1 MSWTGSAFPRR
12 WLLSPVLAA
21 VLALGS
27 FGANANPQAQRVWQ
41 LLDYI
46 AVDYAGAVR
55 DGQVLSDIEYAEMK
69 EFSGTVAERI
79 AQLPEHPERA
89 ALASQ
94 AQALRTAVDA
104 KASPADVE
112 RRARALADALLQA
125 YPMPRAPSRIP
136 DLSGAAA
143 LYQQDCASCHGPAGA
158 GDGPAGAVLDP
169 PPMDFTNATRARQ
182 RSVFALQQVI
192 EQGLAGT
199 GMASYAHLSESDR
212 WALAF
217 YVGQFAFPQSRAARG
232 EALWLQRAD
241 VRAAIPDLAALVQVL
256 PGSVAGLDQA
266 QADDLAAFLRRK
278 PGAVAA
284 APAANASTDAAANDN
299 AKTLALGRARLQEG
313 MAAYA
318 AGDAATAR
326 DRFLSAYLDGFE
338 PVEPVLAARDKAL
351 LAEVETAMIAL
362 RAKAAAGAGVAD
374 VQAHVTAAE
383 ALYDRAGFALEEQG
397 AGATTAFVG
406 SLTILLREGLEA
418 LLLVIAMV
426 AFLRKAE
433 RTDAMPYVH
442 AGWIGALVAGGATW
456 LVATRLVEVSGASR
470 ELTEG
475 LGSLVAAVVLV
486 SVGIWMHGKSQAD
499 AWQRYV
505 KARMTNALSRGSA
518 WFMFMLAFL
527 IVYREAFETVLF
539 YVALWS
545 QGNHAAVIGGAATGA
560 LALAAIA
567 WLMLRFSRRLPFGKF
582 FSISAILM
590 AVLAVVLAGKG
601 VAALQ
606 EAGWLSLTLVKAPRI
621 ELLGMYPTLQGLVT
635 QLLVLAALVAGFAW
649 NGRNARVRAA

>member
-1 MSWTGSAFPRR
+1 
-12 WLLSPVLAA
+12 
-21 VLALGS
+21 
-27 FGANANPQAQRVWQ
+27 
-41 LLDYI
+41 
-46 AVDYAGAVR
+46 
-55 DGQVLSDIEYAEMK
+55 
-69 EFSGTVAERI
+69 
-79 AQLPEHPERA
+79 
-89 ALASQ
+89 
-94 AQALRTAVDA
+94 
-104 KASPADVE
+104 
-112 RRARALADALLQA
+112 
-125 YPMPRAPSRIP
+125 
-136 DLSGAAA
+136 
-143 LYQQDCASCHGPAGA
+143 
-158 GDGPAGAVLDP
+158 
-169 PPMDFTNATRARQ
+169 
-182 RSVFALQQVI
+182 
-192 EQGLAGT
+192 
-199 GMASYAHLSESDR
+199 
-212 WALAF
+212 
-217 YVGQFAFPQSRAARG
+217 
-232 EALWLQRAD
+232 
-241 VRAAIPDLAALVQVL
+241 
-256 PGSVAGLDQA
+256 
-266 QADDLAAFLRRK
+266 
-278 PGAVAA
+278 
-284 APAANASTDAAANDN
+284 
-299 AKTLALGRARLQEG
+299 
-313 MAAYA
+313 
-318 AGDAATAR
+318 
-326 DRFLSAYLDGFE
+326 
-338 PVEPVLAARDKAL
+338 VLAARDKAL

-362 RAKAAAGAGVAD
+362 RAKAAAGASVAE
-374 VQAHVTAAE
+374 VQARVAAAE

-545 QGNHAAVIGGAATGA
+545 QGNHAAVIGGAATAA

-567 WLMLRFSRRLPFGKF
+567 WLMLRFSRKLPFGKF

-621 ELLGMYPTLQGLVT
+621 ELLGMYPTLQGLVA

-649 NGRNARVRAA
+649 NGRAARVRAG

>member
-1 MSWTGSAFPRR
+1 
-12 WLLSPVLAA
+12 
-21 VLALGS
+21 
-27 FGANANPQAQRVWQ
+27 
-41 LLDYI
+41 
-46 AVDYAGAVR
+46 
-55 DGQVLSDIEYAEMK
+55 
-69 EFSGTVAERI
+69 
-79 AQLPEHPERA
+79 
-89 ALASQ
+89 
-94 AQALRTAVDA
+94 
-104 KASPADVE
+104 
-112 RRARALADALLQA
+112 
-125 YPMPRAPSRIP
+125 
-136 DLSGAAA
+136 
-143 LYQQDCASCHGPAGA
+143 
-158 GDGPAGAVLDP
+158 
-169 PPMDFTNATRARQ
+169 MDFTDAAPARQ
-182 RSVFALQQVI
+182 PSVFALQHVI

-199 GMASYAHLSESDR
+199 GMASYAQLPESDR

-217 YVGQFAFPQSRAARG
+217 YVGQFAFPQSGAARG
-232 EALWLQRAD
+232 EALWRQRAD

-256 PGSVAGLDQA
+256 PGSIAGLEQA
-266 QADDLAAFLRRK
+266 QADDIAAFLRRN
-278 PGAVAA
+278 PATVAASPAAVAGA
-284 APAANASTDAAANDN
+284 GASDN
-299 AKTLALGRARLQEG
+299 AKTIAMGRTRLQEG

-362 RAKAAAGAGVAD
+362 RAKAAAGAPVAD
-374 VQAHVTAAE
+374 VQAHVATAQG
-383 ALYDRAGFALEEQG
+383 LYDRAEIALDEQG

-426 AFLRKAE
+426 AFLRKAD

-475 LGSLVAAVVLV
+475 FGSLLAAAVLV

-545 QGNHAAVIGGAATGA
+545 QGNHAAVLGGAATAA

-567 WLMLRFSRRLPFGKF
+567 WLMLRFSRKLPFGKF

-606 EAGWLSLTLVKAPRI
+606 EAGWLHLTLVPAPRI
-621 ELLGMYPTLQGLVT
+621 ELLGVHPTLQGLLAQAT
-635 QLLVLAALVAGFAW
+635 VLAMLVAGFAW
-649 NGRNARVRAA
+649 NGRSARGRAA

>member
-1 MSWTGSAFPRR
+1 MSWTGSASPRR
-12 WLLSPVLAA
+12 WLLLPLLAVA
-21 VLALGS
+21 LAFGGS
-27 FGANANPQAQRVWQ
+27 FAAHANPQAQRVWQ

-79 AQLPEHPERA
+79 AQLPEHPARG

-94 AQALRTAVDA
+94 AAALRAAVDA

-112 RRARALADALLQA
+112 RQARALADALLQA
-125 YPMPRAPSRIP
+125 YPMPRAPARIP

-143 LYQQDCASCHGPAGA
+143 LYQKDCAGCHGATGA

-169 PPMDFTNATRARQ
+169 PPMDFTDAVRARQ

-199 GMASYAHLSESDR
+199 GMASYAHLPESDR

-217 YVGQFAFPQSRAARG
+217 YVGQMAFPQARAARG

-256 PGSVAGLDQA
+256 PGAVAGLDQA

-278 PGAVAA
+278 PGAVV
-284 APAANASTDAAANDN
+284 ASGAKPGATDN
-299 AKTLALGRARLQEG
+299 AKTIALGRARLQEG

-351 LAEVETAMIAL
+351 LAEVESAMIAL
-362 RAKAAAGAGVAD
+362 RAKAAAGAGVAE
-374 VQAHVTAAE
+374 VQARVAAAE
-383 ALYDRAGFALEEQG
+383 ALYDRAAIALGGQG
-397 AGATTAFVG
+397 EGSGATTAFVG

-426 AFLRKAE
+426 AFLRKAD

-442 AGWIGALVAGGATW
+442 AGWVGALAAGGLTW

-475 LGSLVAAVVLV
+475 FGSLVAAAVLV
-486 SVGIWMHGKSQAD
+486 SVGIWMHGKSHAD

-505 KARMTNALSRGSA
+505 KAQMSQALSRGSA
-518 WFMFMLAFL
+518 WFMFLLAFL

-545 QGNHAAVIGGAATGA
+545 QGNHGAVLGGAATAVAA
-560 LALAAIA
+560 LATIA

-582 FSISAILM
+582 FSISAMLM

-621 ELLGMYPTLQGLVT
+621 ELIGMYPTLQGLVA
-635 QLLVLAALVAGFAW
+635 QLVVLVVLVAGFAW
-649 NGRNARVRAA
+649 NGRSARVRAA

>member
-1 MSWTGSAFPRR
+1 
-12 WLLSPVLAA
+12 LLPVLAA
-21 VLALGS
+21 VLAFGAS
-27 FGANANPQAQRVWQ
+27 FGVRANPQAQRVWQ

-46 AVDYAGAVR
+46 AVDYAGAIR
-55 DGQVLSDIEYAEMK
+55 DGQVVSDIEYAEMK

-79 AQLPEHPERA
+79 AQLPEQPARA
-89 ALASQ
+89 SLASQ
-94 AQALRTAVDA
+94 AVALRAAVEA

-112 RRARALADALLQA
+112 RQARALADALLQA
-125 YPMPRAPSRIP
+125 YPMPRAPSQVP

-143 LYQQDCASCHGPAGA
+143 LYQQHCAACHGATGA
-158 GDGPAGAVLDP
+158 GDGPAGAALDP
-169 PPMDFTNATRARQ
+169 PPMDFTDATRARQ

-192 EQGLAGT
+192 EQGLTGT
-199 GMASYAHLSESDR
+199 GMASYAQLPESDR

-217 YVGQFAFPQSRAARG
+217 YVGQFAFPQSGAARG
-232 EALWLQRAD
+232 KALWLQRAD

-256 PGSVAGLDQA
+256 PGSIAGLDQA
-266 QADDLAAFLRRK
+266 QSDEIAAFLRRN
-278 PGAVAA
+278 PAAVAA
-284 APAANASTDAAANDN
+284 SPVAAAGTSDN
-299 AKTLALGRARLQEG
+299 AKTIALGRARLQEG

-362 RAKAAAGAGVAD
+362 RAKAAAGAPVAE
-374 VQAHVTAAE
+374 VQAHVAA
-383 ALYDRAGFALEEQG
+383 AQGLYDRAGIALDEQG
-397 AGATTAFVG
+397 AGAATAFVG

-442 AGWIGALVAGGATW
+442 AGWVGALLAGGATW
-456 LVATRLVEVSGASR
+456 LVATRLVAVSGASR

-475 LGSLVAAVVLV
+475 FGSLLAAAVLV

-545 QGNHAAVIGGAATGA
+545 QGNHGAVIGGAATAA

-567 WLMLRFSRRLPFGKF
+567 WLMLRFSRKLPFGKF

-606 EAGWLSLTLVKAPRI
+606 EAGWLHLTLVPAPRI
-621 ELLGMYPTLQGLVT
+621 ELLGVHPTLQGLLA
-635 QLLVLAALVAGFAW
+635 QAAVLAMLVAGFAW
-649 NGRNARVRAA
+649 NARSARSRAG

>member
-1 MSWTGSAFPRR
+1 MSWTGSASPRR
-12 WLLSPVLAA
+12 WLSIPVLAA
-21 VLALGS
+21 LLAFGAS
-27 FGANANPQAQRVWQ
+27 FGAHADPQAQRVWQ

-79 AQLPEHPERA
+79 AQLPAHPARDE
-89 ALASQ
+89 LASR
-94 AQALRTAVDA
+94 ATALRAAVDA

-112 RRARALADALLQA
+112 RQARALADALLQA
-125 YPMPRAPSRIP
+125 YPMPRAPSKVP

-143 LYQQDCASCHGPAGA
+143 LYQQDCAVCHGATGA
-158 GDGPAGAVLDP
+158 GDGPGGAALDP
-169 PPMDFTNATRARQ
+169 PPMDFTDAVRARQ

-199 GMASYAHLSESDR
+199 GMASYAHLPESDR

-217 YVGQFAFPQSRAARG
+217 YVGQIAFPPAGAARG
-232 EALWLQRAD
+232 EALWRQRAD
-241 VRAAIPDLAALVQVL
+241 VRAAIPDLTALVQVL
-256 PGSVAGLDQA
+256 PGGVAGLDQA
-266 QADDLAAFLRRK
+266 QADDLAAYLRRN
-278 PGAVAA
+278 PGVVAA
-284 APAANASTDAAANDN
+284 AGAGAGGATDN
-299 AKTLALGRARLQEG
+299 AKTIALGRTRLQEG

-318 AGDAATAR
+318 AGDTATAR

-351 LAEVETAMIAL
+351 LAEVESAMIAL
-362 RAKAAAGAGVAD
+362 RAKAAAGAGVAEVRSRVD
-374 VQAHVTAAE
+374 AAQ
-383 ALYDRAGFALEEQG
+383 ALYDRAAIALEAQGEG

-426 AFLRKAE
+426 AFLRKAD

-442 AGWIGALVAGGATW
+442 AGWIGALLAGGATW

-475 LGSLVAAVVLV
+475 FAALVAAAVLV

-505 KARMTNALSRGSA
+505 KAQMSHALSRGSA

-545 QGNHAAVIGGAATGA
+545 QGNHAAVLGGAATA
-560 LALAAIA
+560 VLALAAIA

-582 FSISAILM
+582 FSISAMLM

-621 ELLGMYPTLQGLVT
+621 ELLGMYPTLQGLLAQVVV
-635 QLLVLAALVAGFAW
+635 LVVLVAGFAW
-649 NGRNARVRAA
+649 NGRAARVRAA

>member
-12 WLLSPVLAA
+12 WLSTPVLA
-21 VLALGS
+21 VLLALAS
-27 FGANANPQAQRVWQ
+27 FGAHANPQAQRVWQ

-55 DGQVLSDIEYAEMK
+55 DGQVLSDLEYAEMK

-79 AQLPEHPERA
+79 AQLPEQPGRA
-89 ALASQ
+89 ALATQ
-94 AQALRTAVDA
+94 AQALRAAVDA
-104 KASPADVE
+104 KATPADVE
-112 RRARALADALLQA
+112 RQARALADALLQA

-143 LYQQDCASCHGPAGA
+143 LYQQHCAACHGATGA
-158 GDGPAGAVLDP
+158 GDGPAGAALDP
-169 PPMDFTNATRARQ
+169 PPMDFTNAIRARQ

-199 GMASYAHLSESDR
+199 GMASYAQLPESER

-232 EALWLQRAD
+232 EALWLQRAE

-256 PGSVAGLDQA
+256 PGSVAGLDET
-266 QADDLAAFLRRK
+266 QADDLAAFLRRQ

-284 APAANASTDAAANDN
+284 SPAGSAAASANDN

-442 AGWIGALVAGGATW
+442 AGWIGALLAGGATW

-545 QGNHAAVIGGAATGA
+545 QGNHAAVIGGAATAA

-567 WLMLRFSRRLPFGKF
+567 WLMLRFSRKLPFGKF

-590 AVLAVVLAGKG
+590 SVLAVVLAGKG

-621 ELLGMYPTLQGLVT
+621 ELLGMYPTLQGLVA

-649 NGRNARVRAA
+649 NGRNARVRAG